1 MLTEARKA
9 VLEKLAI
16 SEKQLEALRA
26 IQVAAE
32 RADKNERS
40 RWGKAH
46 SGWVAAPEGVQVR
59 TLGVLLRGGYL
70 EQRVA
75 DAPHA
80 TSLRR
85 GSFGRGY
92 KTTAVVGGGS
102 VTWRLTDAGRTVLKD

>member
-46 SGWVAAPEGVQVR
+46 SGWVAAPEGSRFVR
-59 TLGVLLRGGYL
+59 WECCCVEGTWNSGSQTRRTRRPFAGAASGGVTRLLRSLGVAASRGGS
-70 EQRVA
+70 RTPV
-75 DAPHA
+75 
-80 TSLRR
+80 
-85 GSFGRGY
+85 GRF
-92 KTTAVVGGGS
+92 
-102 VTWRLTDAGRTVLKD
+102 